1 MFLKCKLFY
10 ALGNKT
16 IKAIDPRNAITIMDD
31 TNDLVS
37 QSSHDSKD
45 AIDATNTM
53 NAINAKN
60 SRFPS
65 TLTLAFALFLTLSL
79 TFVFSF
85 REVRIKTGDYYFKHG
100 NFDQAVNWY
109 KKQ

>member
-65 TLTLAFALFLTLSL
+65 TLTLALILLLALTWVL
-79 TFVFSF
+79 SF
-85 REVRIKTGDYYFKHG
+85 RPVRLKIGDYYFNQGK
-100 NFDQAVNWY
+100 FDQAVNWY
-109 KKQ
+109 